1 MYGTWLLRSRTACHQ
16 AGTGALDRGWGCRF
30 GAPISGRAVGVS
42 VRSAGC
48 VCGRDLLGRGLLGD
62 GLLGR
67 RSRLFGLHGATKPLA
82 VGLATGAICLCV
94 LNGRRM
100 ALDTHPEGQAE
111 VKGLLVGQ
119 AELMSELVYP
129 DFLRQRLLLP
139 FHRCRRCQSAHT
151 TLYLRTSRRWTLRA
165 LTAGWFSGS
174 FERPTQVV
182 DHPDSDRAPKRPF
195 EGPALDGQINT
206 GPRVPAQPGT
216 SPRQRPPWGQRT
228 VAEPHH
234 PHHGVGRTIPAAPD
248 TGPSRAYAG
257 PSPVGATC
265 PSASGAPVAASI
277 ASAPVGSVSS
287 PLFSISAPSGR
298 ASAETSTTPSEVTS
312 AA

>member
-1 MYGTWLLRSRTACHQ
+1 MHGTRLLRSRTASHQ
-16 AGTGALDRGWGCRF
+16 SGTGALDRGRGHRF
-30 GAPISGRAVGVS
+30 GAPTSGRALGLTI
-42 VRSAGC
+42 RSPGC
-48 VCGRDLLGRGLLGD
+48 ICRRDLLGRGLLGG

-82 VGLATGAICLCV
+82 VGLAASAIRLSV

-100 ALDTHPEGQAE
+100 ALDSHPEGQAE

-119 AELMSELVYP
+119 AELMSEFVYP

-151 TLYLRTSRRWTLRA
+151 TLYPRTSRRWTLRA

-182 DHPDSDRAPKRPF
+182 DHLDSNRAPKRPF
-195 EGPALDGQINT
+195 EGSALDGQIKT
-206 GPRVPAQPGT
+206 GRRVPAQPGT

-228 VAEPHH
+228 IAEPHH
-234 PHHGVGRTIPAAPD
+234 PHHGVGQTIPAAPD

-257 PSPVGATC
+257 PSPVGAAC
-265 PSASGAPVAASI
+265 PSAPVAASI
-277 ASAPVGSVSS
+277 ASVLFGSVPSPISS
-287 PLFSISAPSGR
+287 TAAPSGK
-298 ASAETSTTPSEVTS
+298 ASADTSPTPSAVTS
-312 AA
+312 PA